1 MYVTLNDFRGLLQ
14 LLKDENIGIKVKTH
28 TGWSREYLNII
39 GFIVP
44 TMDQDRKAIGGVV
57 LSNLSETEGIM
68 INNIASITAFD
79 LQRDCHKYTAQ
90 TEYLLQDNI
99 KALVLE

>member
-44 TMDQDRKAIGGVV
+44 TMDLDRKAIGGVV

-79 LQRDCHKYTAQ
+79 LQRDCHTYTAQ